1 MRHGAS
7 RGFIQKYDFH
17 NHVFVAMPLVLW
29 HAGAWRHR
37 ASAGAVALGIE
48 RPGDESFERANPYP
62 E

>member
-1 MRHGAS
+1 
-7 RGFIQKYDFH
+7 
-17 NHVFVAMPLVLW
+17 MPLALW